1 MHHAGDAVLAEVGD
15 TVDALD
21 CAVCVQKRFT
31 RGNFDEAIRNYEIAI
46 YLDDNLTDRL
56 NRKPGLLAEA
66 AVASSS
72 LSDLGSTYCGK
83 APAVRFPDR
92 SRKNSYGHSPQ
103 AIEKPASQR

>member
-66 AVASSS
+66 AVASSPNPS
-72 LSDLGSTYCGK
+72 PIRPALACPLNPQRIL
-83 APAVRFPDR
+83 AP
-92 SRKNSYGHSPQ
+92 
-103 AIEKPASQR
+103 